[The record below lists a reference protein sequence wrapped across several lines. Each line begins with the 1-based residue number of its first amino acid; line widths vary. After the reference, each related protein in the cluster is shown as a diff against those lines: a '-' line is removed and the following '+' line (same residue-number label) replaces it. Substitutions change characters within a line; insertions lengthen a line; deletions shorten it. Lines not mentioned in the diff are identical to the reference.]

1 MSDKNNNIL
10 SVAMNYALLL
20 GLFWVFKYL
29 FAIGGSYHDI
39 FKYIFQ
45 LLSIGT
51 PVVFYVLLCRYRD
64 VALGGKILYGQC
76 ILFSLL
82 LFIFASIP
90 EAVIMSL
97 HLLIINPEI
106 VAEQNR
112 LVFDL
117 MDKMKMVNINSAAYE
132 QTKSF
137 LSSYGA
143 LYYTASNVIGNV
155 IIGFCLS
162 LILGYFVSIKSPNPT
177 QND

>member
-1 MSDKNNNIL
+1 MYLI
-10 SVAMNYALLL
+10 
-20 GLFWVFKYL
+20 L
-29 FAIGGSYHDI
+29 FAAIH
-39 FKYIFQ
+39 
-45 LLSIGT
+45 
-51 PVVFYVLLCRYRD
+51 
-64 VALGGKILYGQC
+64 
-76 ILFSLL
+76 
-82 LFIFASIP
+82 FASIP

-112 LVFDL
+112 SVFDL
-117 MDKMKMVNINSAAYE
+117 MDKMKMVSINSAAYD

-162 LILGYFVSIKSPNPT
+162 LILGYFVSIKVQT
-177 QND
+177 QHKTINKYGHFSCHTII